1 MRKILLIL
9 MLISA
14 TALCAEEKKG
24 FWDKGV
30 GRWLK
35 RTDKLI
41 AGWQESGVDTN
52 YIRRCEKDRFIYIGS
67 FGYLQQHDMHFPITV
82 EKEEL
87 PQEILDKY
95 GNFMPSNLDENK
107 KISMDMHT
115 TQAELELG
123 LDWRGIVIE
132 IPIPV
137 RNKYS
142 KSYGLAKNGSKWGFR
157 VRFKELSNMKGLI
170 NNSAANMREEIVRRY
185 EEHMQDPLSPEKAED
200 TSPFY
205 SEPQTIRKGDMTL
218 HVFYTEGYYVFNHK
232 RFSLAAGAYGDM
244 KQMKP
249 AGSMFAW
256 LNYYQSRLKCYNT
269 FNSEWDTFRNNKV
282 SIGMGYGYNIP
293 FANGNGCV
301 HMSVI
306 PMFSVYNHLTHKTFN
321 ENSPAET
328 QMGSIYDR
336 HYYDAVKYGKDSG
349 FGLNGLAKLAFS
361 YTHKHMLYNLL
372 FNYRQFF
379 YNTSTSFKISNREAD
394 LQINVGYRF

>member
-1 MRKILLIL
+1 MRKLLLIL
-9 MLISA
+9 MLLSA
-14 TALCAEEKKG
+14 TILCAEEKRS
-24 FWDKGV
+24 FWDRGL

-35 RTDKLI
+35 KADQMV

-52 YIRRCEKDRFIYIGS
+52 YIRRCEKDRFVYIGAY
-67 FGYLQQHDMHFPITV
+67 GYLQQHDMTFPVEV

-87 PQEILDKY
+87 PQEILDTY
-95 GNFMPSNLDENK
+95 ANFMPSNFNDNK
-107 KISMDMHT
+107 RISMDMHT
-115 TQAELELG
+115 TQAEFELG
-123 LDWRGIVIE
+123 IDWRGIAIE

-142 KSYGLAKNGSKWGFR
+142 KSYGLAKNGSVWGFR
-157 VRFKELSNMKGLI
+157 IRFKELSNMKGII
-170 NNSAANMREEIVRRY
+170 NNSVVNMREEIDRRY
-185 EEHMQDPLSPEKAED
+185 EEHQNNPLLPETD

-205 SEPQTIRKGDMTL
+205 SEPRTIRKGDMTL

-244 KQMKP
+244 KQLRP

-256 LNYYQSRLKCYNT
+256 LNYYQSRLKSYNT

-293 FANGNGCV
+293 FAKGNGCV

-306 PMFSVYNHLTHKTFN
+306 PLFSVYNHLTHK
-321 ENSPAET
+321 NSGTSSPDDTKEWD
-328 QMGSIYDR
+328 IYNR
-336 HYYDAVKYGKDSG
+336 HYYDAAKYAKDSG
-349 FGLNGLAKLAFS
+349 FCLNGLAKLAFS
-361 YTHKHMLYNLL
+361 YTHNHMLYNLL

-379 YNTSTSFKISNREAD
+379 YNTSTDFKIANREAD
-394 LQINVGYRF
+394 IQINIGYRF